1 MIGFH
6 LAQLYLETWSIKKNT
21 GHLLYLCFH
30 LFGEAPVC
38 SHIKFI
44 WSTTGNARSS
54 SYVYSNMDSKTIN
67 LICRTTGNASVS
79 DSKTIAR
86 SVNFVHPKFV
96 GALHGV
102 VLAASI

>member
-1 MIGFH
+1 M
-6 LAQLYLETWSIKKNT
+6 YN
-21 GHLLYLCFH
+21 
-30 LFGEAPVC
+30 
-38 SHIKFI
+38 
-44 WSTTGNARSS
+44 
-54 SYVYSNMDSKTIN
+54 NMDSKTIN

-102 VLAASI
+102 VLAANI